1 MMTDYQVGTN
11 SRRCCV
17 SGREL
22 QPGEKYYTTLVEEAG
37 KLVRRDYAADAWT
50 GSPKDAFSFWSGR
63 VPPSGSRR
71 RPQMD
76 DELLLDCFV
85 RLEDQTEPARIR
97 FRYVLSLLLMRRRRL
112 RFEEAEMDG
121 PLEVLVLRCSRGGA
135 RHRVTNPGL
144 TDEELAGVQDDV
156 FQALGWD

>member
-1 MMTDYQVGTN
+1 MITDYQVGTN

-22 QPGEKYYTTLVEEAG
+22 QPGEKYYTTLVDEAG
-37 KLVRRDYAADAWT
+37 KLVRRDYAADAW
-50 GSPKDAFSFWSGR
+50 SGR
-63 VPPSGSRR
+63 VPPNGSRR

-112 RFEEAEMDG
+112 RFQEAEMDG
-121 PLEVLVLRCSRGGA
+121 PLEVLVLRCSRTGA